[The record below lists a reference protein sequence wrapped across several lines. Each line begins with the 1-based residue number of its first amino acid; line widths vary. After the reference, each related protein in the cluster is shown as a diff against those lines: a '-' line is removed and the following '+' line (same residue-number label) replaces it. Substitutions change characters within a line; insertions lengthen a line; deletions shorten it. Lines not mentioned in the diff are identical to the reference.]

1 MIDYRTLNVR
11 IEALH
16 GDRYKAIV
24 RGPDGDGQ
32 AEFELVFGEGDLD
45 ELAAA
50 VSRPRSARRRIES
63 DESARARE
71 FGGDLFELIFKD
83 TARDVLRAALAQAR
97 RENLGLRV
105 LLQLDGARLLRNVPW
120 ELLWDSPRFISTSAY
135 TPVLRYVDIPSRP
148 LPLALT
154 PPLRILGMVSSPAD
168 MPALD
173 AENEREHLVDACRSL
188 TDRGLLQID
197 WVEQATLGGLLKR
210 LNEGD
215 YHIFHFIGHGD
226 FDEEAEDGVL
236 LFEGRAGRSHRV
248 TGVDLATI
256 LADQHTL
263 RLAVI
268 NACEGARVALDSN
281 GVAAN
286 LMQYGLP
293 AVIAMQFEISDE
305 AAIAFASHFYGSV
318 ARNRPIDEALAD
330 ARRGM
335 FADGHGLEWATP
347 VLFTSIADGRL
358 FEVGLEADDL
368 DEPAPIL
375 VWEDERGDGPEP
387 DPEQPPAPAPERQP
401 KLQPPQPQPT
411 DGMDAWPAKT
421 PGGHDRDGGGGD
433 AKRPRTV
440 AILGVALVPILF
452 VVLVVAGVFS
462 GGTALRY
469 GKAIHVGEAPV
480 GVTLASD
487 RVWVAD
493 QQAGDVTS
501 IDPRTGAIDERVPIE
516 GQPNSIAVDLQN
528 GYIWVVSIGNSMV
541 TVFQPG
547 HGSGEA
553 RVVKR
558 FPIEGKPNAIVLGF
572 GKAWVTGSEDGTVN
586 EIDERSVIGGG
597 QPEIK
602 RIEEVGDRLSG
613 IAIGRRYVWVASAGD
628 PDVIRMN
635 PHNSEDYNSIK
646 VKYGISG
653 IAVQEGQTEEEAVW
667 VSNLHNQ
674 SVSRIVPNE
683 ENGEVAGSPI
693 YVGREPKGI
702 AATPNGIWVASA
714 GAGTVS
720 WIAVTPGGSRDLSK
734 DRTVSLAGQPNA
746 VAVGFKAVWVT
757 NLQSNSVTPLAP

>member
-1 MIDYRTLNVR
+1 VSTIDYRTLNVR
-11 IEALH
+11 IQALH

-32 AEFELVFGEGDLD
+32 AEFDLVFGEGDLD

-50 VSRPRSARRRIES
+50 VGRPRSARRRIES

-71 FGGDLFELIFKD
+71 FGGALFELIFKD

-97 RENLGLRV
+97 RENLGLRL
-105 LLQLDGARLLRNVPW
+105 LLQLDGARQLRNVPW

-135 TPVLRYVDIPSRP
+135 TPVLRYVDIPARP

-173 AENEREHLVDACRSL
+173 SENEREHLANACRSL
-188 TDRGLLQID
+188 TERGLLEIN
-197 WVEQATLGGLLKR
+197 WVEQATLAGLLKR
-210 LNEGD
+210 LNERD
-215 YHIFHFIGHGD
+215 HHIFHFIGHGD

-305 AAIAFASHFYGSV
+305 AAIAFAAHFYGSV

-358 FEVGLEADDL
+358 FEVGLGADDL
-368 DEPAPIL
+368 SEPIPIPIPEPEP
-375 VWEDERGDGPEP
+375 VDERSEELEAEP
-387 DPEQPPAPAPERQP
+387 TEA
-401 KLQPPQPQPT
+401 
-411 DGMDAWPAKT
+411 
-421 PGGHDRDGGGGD
+421 PGGRDRDGGGGGVM
-433 AKRPRTV
+433 RPRTM
-440 AILGVALVPILF
+440 AILGVALVSILV

-462 GGTALRY
+462 GSSALRY
-469 GKAIHVGEAPV
+469 GKEIHVGEAPV

-487 RVWVAD
+487 RVWVAN
-493 QQAGDVTS
+493 QQADEITS
-501 IDPRTGAIDERVPIE
+501 IDPRTGAIDEQVHVN
-516 GQPNSIAVDLQN
+516 GQPNSIAIDLHS
-528 GYIWVVSIGNSMV
+528 GYIWVVSISNGSI
-541 TVFQPG
+541 TVLRPG
-547 HGSGEA
+547 PGSSEVRPVA
-553 RVVKR
+553 EFTIK
-558 FPIEGKPNAIVLGF
+558 GKPNAIVLGF
-572 GKAWVTGSEDGTVN
+572 GKAWVTDSEDETVN
-586 EIDERSVIGGG
+586 EIDERSVTERGL
-597 QPEIK
+597 PEITP
-602 RIEEVGDRLSG
+602 IEEVGERLSG
-613 IAIGRRYVWVASAGD
+613 IAVGKRYVWVASAGD
-628 PDVIRMN
+628 AVIRMN
-635 PHNSEDYNSIK
+635 PNKEGFISIP

-667 VSNLHNQ
+667 VSNLRDK

-683 ENGEVAGSPI
+683 KSGEVVGSPI
-693 YVGREPKGI
+693 HVGREPKGI
-702 AATPNGIWVASA
+702 APTPDGIWVASA
-714 GAGTVS
+714 GSGEAS
-720 WIAVTPGGSRDLSK
+720 WIAVTPTGDRDPGK
-734 DRTVSLAGQPNA
+734 DRSISLAGQPNA
-746 VAVGFKAVWVT
+746 VAVGLKAVWVT
-757 NLQSNSVTPLAP
+757 NVQTNSVTPLAP